1 MGSTYTASSGY
12 LPPASVPEDHPVMS
26 GAVSKDILIS
36 YMTEISSYG
45 NMMPILQANGV
56 TVGAAS
62 VKESNAPSAVVFG
75 FGLDFSDLAL
85 RAEFPLIM
93 SNIIDYYIFSDTDR
107 EGAVGGELDQP
118 SYPPNSFMSDLVL
131 NGATY
136 YREVLE
142 EYKDLLDY
150 TLDQREG
157 YLTDSQIALIRMY
170 FNLL

>member
-1 MGSTYTASSGY
+1 MAKNE
-12 LPPASVPEDHPVMS
+12 ADQKI
-26 GAVSKDILIS
+26 AIIS
-36 YMTEISSYG
+36 FPLSY
-45 NMMPILQANGV
+45 
-56 TVGAAS
+56 
-62 VKESNAPSAVVFG
+62 SN
-75 FGLDFSDLAL
+75 LAL
-85 RAEFPLIM
+85 LADFPLIM
-93 SNIIDYYIFSDTDR
+93 SNIIDSFILSDNER
-107 EGAVGGELDQP
+107 ENAVGGELDQP

-150 TLDQREG
+150 TLEQREG